1 MRIPKHLAII
11 MDGNG
16 RWAVSQGKPRTY
28 GHEIGTERVREIVTA
43 CREHGVKVLTLYS
56 FSTEN
61 WKRPDFEISTLMNI
75 LKSYVLSERKLML
88 NKGIRLHAIG
98 QIDRLPLYA
107 RLPLKKVMKDTSHCT
122 DMVLN
127 LALSYGSRAE
137 IIQAVQSL
145 AQKVKEGSLEV
156 QDIDEERLSN
166 SLFTASMPDPDLL
179 IRTSGESRLSNFL
192 LWQAAY
198 SELIIRPEAWPE
210 FDKNSLEQC
219 FVEFS
224 KRERRYGMTSAQL
237 QSSQEGEKRP

>member
-28 GHEIGTERVREIVTA
+28 GHQIGSERVREIVTA
-43 CREHGVKVLTLYS
+43 CRELGVEVLTLYS

-61 WKRPDFEISTLMNI
+61 WKRPEIEISTLMNI
-75 LKSYVLSERKLML
+75 LKSYVLSERKLMMD
-88 NKGIRLHAIG
+88 KGIRLHAMG

-107 RLPLKKVMKDTSHCT
+107 RMPLNKVMKDTRNNR

-137 IIQAVQSL
+137 IVQAVRSL
-145 AQKVKEGSLEV
+145 AEQVQKGTLGVN
-156 QDIDEERLSN
+156 DIDETRISQA
-166 SLFTASMPDPDLL
+166 LFTASLPDPDLL

-210 FDKNSLEQC
+210 FGRESLTDC

-224 KRERRYGMTSAQL
+224 KRERRYGMTSAQI
-237 QSSQEGEKRP
+237 QEKRS